1 MRLLKYLCLGAAVW
15 VLYWGLAAWGLRSGL
30 EGWFDAQA
38 RQGWQVSHGQLS
50 TAGFPLRHRTR
61 IDQPLLADPG
71 TGAAWSADWLD
82 LDTPALWP
90 GALTLSFPETEQRF
104 SVFDQSSTLTAQDMT
119 AEMQLAP
126 GAALTL
132 ERLVLRAQGWKI
144 LQQKATTPQW
154 QAQDL
159 ELTLQQQS
167 APPRQYDLRMA
178 ITGFAPGGAFRR
190 ISQLAHDLPKQ
201 FDALQLQ
208 GTVDFDTPWDRRA
221 LEQRR
226 PQPRQITL
234 TLAEAKW
241 GEMHFRASGQLQ
253 MDDQGRATG
262 DLALQVRNWRAILDM
277 AERSSLLPPQ
287 TRAAM
292 ERVLALFSS
301 PAGEGEKIN
310 TTLRFQ
316 QGQMWIGP
324 LPIGTAPPIRLR

>member
-1 MRLLKYLCLGAAVW
+1 MRLLKYLCLGALVW
-15 VLYWGLAAWGLRSGL
+15 GLYWGLAAWALRSGL
-30 EGWFDAQA
+30 ESWFDAQA

-82 LDTPALWP
+82 LDSPAIWP
-90 GALTLSFPETEQRF
+90 GALTLSFPETQQRF
-104 SVFDQSSTLTAQDMT
+104 SVFDQSSALTAQDMT

-132 ERLVLRAQGWKI
+132 ERLELQAQVWKI
-144 LQQKATTPQW
+144 LQQQATMPQW

-159 ELTLQQQS
+159 ELILHQQS
-167 APPRQYDLRMA
+167 AQPNQYDLRMA

-190 ISQLAHDLPKQ
+190 ISQLANDLPKQ

-208 GTVDFDTPWDRRA
+208 GAIDFDIPWDRRA

-234 TLAEAKW
+234 DLAEAKW
-241 GEMHFRASGQLQ
+241 GEMHFKASGQLQ

-287 TRAAM
+287 TRAAI

-301 PAGEGEKIN
+301 PAGQGERIN